1 MGRVSRYKKVK
12 SIDPFAKNGS
22 WKSDVGDCSTFRR
35 VKKKSK
41 TAIKM
46 KEQKLN
52 KLQRRMRGGNKN
64 GNIID
69 RKKSGG
75 CNGYGDDDGYDLPP
89 EGEDEFDLK
98 DILGSIKKQKSK
110 PNPLLDGV
118 VANKMS
124 DQQIESLKTSLDEIL
139 GKKTKLSIEIDS
151 SLIGGIKLRIDNTF
165 LDASIHNQLQILRTE
180 LLQT

>member
-1 MGRVSRYKKVK
+1 MKRNLNPKVIATVLFNVADKNDDLHNVRDRLRSLNNIVKDSGQFRALIQSKK
-12 SIDPFAKNGS
+12 ING
-22 WKSDVGDCSTFRR
+22 
-35 VKKKSK
+35 KSK
-41 TAIKM
+41 VEILNSVLGKLSHPLVNEIVSYLKGSSAANEL
-46 KEQKLN
+46 KEITNLFESMYRN
-52 KLQRRMRGGNKN
+52 KI
-64 GNIID
+64 NIIEV
-69 RKKSGG
+69 K
-75 CNGYGDDDGYDLPP
+75 
-89 EGEDEFDLK
+89 
-98 DILGSIKKQKSK
+98 
-110 PNPLLDGV
+110 GV